1 MLNELELTGR
11 ARTHVVQRDDLTA
24 ALQRDALEPFLAM
37 KGAAAREGIE
47 IEIVSS
53 FRDFAAQQK
62 IWDMKYRGERP
73 LYDGDG
79 NVRGHAVLSASEL
92 VAAIV
97 CWSAVPGGSRHHWG
111 SEVDIIDRAA
121 VPDGGRVRLLPAET
135 QPGGMFHRLHQW
147 LDENMARYGFYRP
160 YRTYRGG
167 VFPEPWHLSY
177 APVSTV
183 AGGLLTLELFEATV
197 RASSILGKE
206 IVLDQIAEIYRRYVA
221 NVDAPEFPGRQ
232 AST

>member
-1 MLNELELTGR
+1 
-11 ARTHVVQRDDLTA
+11 
-24 ALQRDALEPFLAM
+24 
-37 KGAAAREGIE
+37 
-47 IEIVSS
+47 
-53 FRDFAAQQK
+53 
-62 IWDMKYRGERP
+62 
-73 LYDGDG
+73 
-79 NVRGHAVLSASEL
+79 
-92 VAAIV
+92 
-97 CWSAVPGGSRHHWG
+97 HWG

-135 QPGGMFHRLHQW
+135 HPGGMFHRLHQW

>member
-11 ARTHVVQRDDLTA
+11 ARSHVVQRDDLRA
-24 ALQRDALEPFLAM
+24 ALQRDALDPFLAM
-37 KGAAAREGIE
+37 KAAAAREGIE
-47 IEIVSS
+47 IEIASS
-53 FRDFAAQQK
+53 FRDFAAQQR
-62 IWDMKYRGERP
+62 IWDTKYRGERP
-73 LYDGDG
+73 LYDGHG
-79 NVRGHAVLSASEL
+79 NLRDHAALGAKEL
-92 VAAIV
+92 VDAIV

-111 SEVDIIDRAA
+111 SEIDVIDRAA
-121 VPDGGRVRLLPAET
+121 VPDGYRVRLLPAET
-135 QPGGMFHRLHQW
+135 EPGGVFHGLHRW
-147 LDENMARYGFYRP
+147 LDENMARYGFFRP

-183 AGGLLTLELFEATV
+183 AADLLTLQLFEETV
-197 RASSILGKE
+197 RASTILGRE
-206 IVLDQIAEIYRRYVA
+206 IVLDQIDAIYRRYVI